1 MNLHLSPF
9 EMAAKDMRDVMG
21 TRVASLRREEAVEL
35 LRSVVRQRHFTRLA
49 FLNAHNA
56 NTACEDAEFARALD
70 GFLVLPD
77 GIGVDI
83 ASRMLYGETFPAN
96 LNGTDFIPQLLRSL
110 EEPIVVAMVGARPD
124 NARSARDR
132 LQAMTP
138 QHRFV
143 FVRDGYFDA
152 DLETAILD
160 DLAEL
165 KPDIL
170 LVAMGVPRQELWI
183 SRKIAPEHCTLAI
196 GVGALFDFLSG
207 DVPRAP
213 KWMRRLRME
222 WVYRLLLEPKRLW
235 RRYILGN
242 PLFLYRVL
250 RQKMSADSLS
260 T

>member
-1 MNLHLSPF
+1 MNLHMPPVESVAMRNILGTQV
-9 EMAAKDMRDVMG
+9 AAL
-21 TRVASLRREEAVEL
+21 TREEAVAL
-35 LRSVVRQRHFTRLA
+35 LIDVLKRRHFTRLG

-56 NTACEDAEFARALD
+56 NSAREDAEFARALD

-83 ASRMLYGETFPAN
+83 ASRMMYGQPFPAN
-96 LNGTDFIPQLLRSL
+96 LNGTDFIPELLRSID
-110 EEPIVVAMVGARPD
+110 EPVVVAMVGARAE
-124 NARSARDR
+124 NALGARDE

-143 FVRDGYFDA
+143 FVRDGYFNEG
-152 DLETAILD
+152 LETAILD

-183 SRKIAPEHCTLAI
+183 SRKITPRHCTLAI

-207 DVPRAP
+207 DVQRAP
-213 KWMRRLRME
+213 LWVRRLRME

-235 RRYILGN
+235 RRYVVGN
-242 PLFLYRVL
+242 PVFLLRSM
-250 RQKMSADSLS
+250 RQKLAGRTPS